1 MHRYLLLSA
10 QVFITECTGFHYW
23 VHRYSLVNAQLFIT
37 ECTGIHIQQR
47 TSATG
52 TCTWQTTASIS
63 WMKGTSPTLA
73 VMSVTDTSGMMTC
86 LSIHRCIIN
95 YLRKLLYA
103 FINPSVLC
111 RPLTQKQ
118 KTIQC
123 SNLEEQLHMTW
134 VTDRFILRSFLD
146 NTAWPISSISSKIS
160 AVTYVCV
167 EICVAWSG
175 CWKRCGNTWTSWAS
189 VPRQSGTRSLT
200 LSSKLFSGSHVFCT
214 DDHFVYTDFVS
225 SAARSL
231 AATAAYSIGDQSVCV
246 CLSLCVCLSVCLCLS
261 LCLSV
266 CLSDCLSVCLSLY
279 YFVYTDFISSAARS
293 LAATAA
299 YSIGDQSLCVCLSV
313 CLSLCLSLWLSVCLS
328 VSLLLCLHWLC

>member
-1 MHRYLLLSA
+1 VITKFTFIHYWMHSYSLLSAQIFINEYISIHYWMHRYSLLYAHLFITDCTGIHYWMHRYLLVNTYL
-10 QVFITECTGFHYW
+10 FITECTGFHYW
-23 VHRYSLVNAQLFIT
+23 VHRYSLVNAQVFITECTGIHYWMHRFSLLSAQVFISECTGIHYWVHRYLLVNAQLFIT

-167 EICVAWSG
+167 EICVAGQVAENAVGTPGQAGHLYQDNLEQDHWPCHQNCSQVL
-175 CWKRCGNTWTSWAS
+175 TSSALMI
-189 VPRQSGTRSLT
+189 TLFTLT
-200 LSSKLFSGSHVFCT
+200 L
-214 DDHFVYTDFVS
+214 
-225 SAARSL
+225 L
-231 AATAAYSIGDQSVCV
+231 A
-246 CLSLCVCLSVCLCLS
+246 
-261 LCLSV
+261 
-266 CLSDCLSVCLSLY
+266 
-279 YFVYTDFISSAARS
+279 
-293 LAATAA
+293 
-299 YSIGDQSLCVCLSV
+299 
-313 CLSLCLSLWLSVCLS
+313 
-328 VSLLLCLHWLC
+328 LLLARLQPLQLIV